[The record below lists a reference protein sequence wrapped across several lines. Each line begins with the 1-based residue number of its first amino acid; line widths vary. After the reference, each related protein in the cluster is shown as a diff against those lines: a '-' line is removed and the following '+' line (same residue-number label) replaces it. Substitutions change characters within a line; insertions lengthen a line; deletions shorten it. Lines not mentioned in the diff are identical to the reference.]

1 MKLIIRIPVL
11 LFSLYFNTSLYS
23 QISPGDLTTAH
34 SNLEGLSNCTKCHEL
49 GQQVL
54 SSKCLDC
61 HSEIKKLIT
70 NNRGYHSN
78 SDVKGKECS
87 SCHSEHH
94 GRNFRIINFNPDTF
108 DHNKTGFRLTGS
120 HKSLD
125 CSKCHNTRFI
135 TNSNLKKKHITYLGL
150 NSDCKSCHEDYHQ
163 ATLGNN
169 CTDCHNTEKFR
180 PAIAFDHSKTRYAL
194 TGKHLYVD
202 CIKCHVIEKRNN
214 KDFQKFNNLNFN
226 NCSSCHTDVHKGNFG
241 NDCKSCHSTS
251 GFNLINQSAF
261 DHSRTK
267 FPLIGKHKLVKCNDC
282 HKGGLSQ
289 KPLFAK
295 CIDCHSDYHK
305 GELLHNGL
313 ILDCN
318 ECHNEY
324 NFSPSTYTLDKHNL
338 SDFKLTGS
346 HLAVPCKSCHGK
358 NDQWKFRNIGI
369 KCIDCHNNVH
379 GSELAAKYLP
389 DNKCENCHTTDS
401 WNTVSFNHSRTAFEL
416 EGKHKH
422 LTCKQ
427 CHSSVN
433 EANETIYRFSS
444 LNKNCEVCHVDIHF
458 GQFIVDDKSD
468 CLKCHAFNNWK
479 PVKFDHS
486 KTKFTLAGAHSK
498 LDCSKCHKEVVRNDI
513 KFIKYKLEDFKCAS
527 CHF

>member
-94 GRNFRIINFNPDTF
+94 GRNFRIINFNPNTF

-295 CIDCHSDYHK
+295 CNS
-305 GELLHNGL
+305 
-313 ILDCN
+313 
-318 ECHNEY
+318 
-324 NFSPSTYTLDKHNL
+324 SP
-338 SDFKLTGS
+338 F
-346 HLAVPCKSCHGK
+346 
-358 NDQWKFRNIGI
+358 
-369 KCIDCHNNVH
+369 
-379 GSELAAKYLP
+379 
-389 DNKCENCHTTDS
+389 
-401 WNTVSFNHSRTAFEL
+401 
-416 EGKHKH
+416 
-422 LTCKQ
+422 
-427 CHSSVN
+427 
-433 EANETIYRFSS
+433 
-444 LNKNCEVCHVDIHF
+444 
-458 GQFIVDDKSD
+458 
-468 CLKCHAFNNWK
+468 
-479 PVKFDHS
+479 
-486 KTKFTLAGAHSK
+486 
-498 LDCSKCHKEVVRNDI
+498 
-513 KFIKYKLEDFKCAS
+513 
-527 CHF
+527 